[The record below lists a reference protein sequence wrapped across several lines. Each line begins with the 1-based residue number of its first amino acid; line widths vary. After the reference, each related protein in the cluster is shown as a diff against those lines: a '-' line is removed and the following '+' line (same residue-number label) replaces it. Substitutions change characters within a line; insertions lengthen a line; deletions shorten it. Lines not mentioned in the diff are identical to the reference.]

1 MHANAQKTDTVTGE
15 KPGLLS
21 FPGGAAEPH
30 EVRRWQR
37 SLQSTLVIEKL
48 TDVASGKL
56 PAGKF
61 GVLWSKASLAAPPA
75 PPTQPTWSE
84 ELKYRSFVDEVEK
97 RKRFNKAVK
106 EESAAYFRDENNRY
120 FTIITDSMVR
130 TNPSMRDTLRERYQ
144 RRHHPHGLRS

>member
-21 FPGGAAEPH
+21 FPGGAAKPH

-37 SLQSTLVIEKL
+37 SLQSTLVLEKL

-61 GVLWSKASLAAPPA
+61 GVLWSKASLTGHSIVRMSALWGDSVALTCA
-75 PPTQPTWSE
+75 GE
-84 ELKYRSFVDEVEK
+84 AEAEL
-97 RKRFNKAVK
+97 
-106 EESAAYFRDENNRY
+106 
-120 FTIITDSMVR
+120 T
-130 TNPSMRDTLRERYQ
+130 
-144 RRHHPHGLRS
+144 